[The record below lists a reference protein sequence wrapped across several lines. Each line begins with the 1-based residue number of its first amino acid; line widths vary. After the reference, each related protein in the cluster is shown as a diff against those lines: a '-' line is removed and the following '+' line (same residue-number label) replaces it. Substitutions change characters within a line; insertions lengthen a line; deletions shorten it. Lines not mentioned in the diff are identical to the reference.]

1 MRPLCRGG
9 TKFDAGVL
17 QICRNRYPH
26 SVGFAA
32 GAISFALCRGRR
44 GSPPRRSALWG
55 SCRTA
60 VILFQTAFD
69 LLPEAHTAHGD
80 DLPPQLPDL
89 PGLLLLRLGRVLL
102 LVTLEP
108 GQIPPVRRRMHV
120 TGRRRGPLG
129 EATGAIREKQG
140 PQTLFRIGHPFTV
153 VIQGAAASLLLATVI
168 EPGILA
174 AEESAA
180 GIVQVPHP
188 LAAGRAEE
196 KQLTTAE
203 PVRLP

>member
-1 MRPLCRGG
+1 
-9 TKFDAGVL
+9 
-17 QICRNRYPH
+17 
-26 SVGFAA
+26 VGFAA
-32 GAISFALCRGRR
+32 GAISFALWRGRR

-69 LLPEAHTAHGD
+69 LLPEAPTAHSA
-80 DLPPQLPDL
+80 DLPPQLHDL
-89 PGLLLLRLGRVLL
+89 LGLLLLLPGHVPLL
-102 LVTLEP
+102 ISPES
-108 GQIPPVRRRMHV
+108 GQIPQVCRLMHV
-120 TGRRRGPLG
+120 AGRRRGPLA
-129 EATGAIREKQG
+129 EVPRVEREKQG

-153 VIQGAAASLLLATVI
+153 VIQGAATGLLLAAVI
-168 EPGILA
+168 EPGALA

-196 KQLTTAE
+196 KQLPTAE